1 MSEAT
6 GTNSPRRRPTGR
18 DALDYSPS
26 AKAGRFKLILI
37 LVAILAVSALI
48 GTTTILNK
56 PSEAYKPLVRLA
68 LTLVLCFGAYAG
80 NKPSVMLLGVL
91 LALAALYGVFF
102 AYTSAPTASWEL
114 LGLIIIPISYGYCA
128 FSLLTSTNIQQF
140 WSEQRAM
147 RKKA

>member
-1 MSEAT
+1 M
-6 GTNSPRRRPTGR
+6 
-18 DALDYSPS
+18 DYSPS

-37 LVAILAVSALI
+37 IVVILAVSALV
-48 GTTTILNK
+48 GTTAILSK

-68 LTLVLCFGAYAG
+68 LTLLLCYGAYAG
-80 NKPSVMLLGVL
+80 NKPSVMLLGGL
-91 LALAALYGVFF
+91 LALAALYGAFLAF
-102 AYTSAPTASWEL
+102 TSAPIASWEL
-114 LGLIIIPISYGYCA
+114 LGLIVIPISYGYCA